1 MNFLSL
7 CGTKIDS
14 IPKNAFNF
22 EKESKETLRLDLQ
35 LTKLNGTG
43 FQLGSLENLKRP
55 TDIYL
60 GDNPK
65 QTCLDEHIF
74 RPFLDANDHN
84 VIRIDI
90 YDVPFIDC
98 DDCRSYWL
106 KKESK
111 YFNRTNLWICS
122 NGKSLYDNT
131 SFAKC
136 EHFLRLITS

>member
-1 MNFLSL
+1 LNFLSL

-65 QTCLDEHIF
+65 LTYLDEQIF
-74 RPFLDANDHN
+74 RPFLEANDQN
-84 VIRIDI
+84 VIRIDTFHVL
-90 YDVPFIDC
+90 YFDC
-98 DDCRSYWL
+98 KDCRSYWL
-106 KKESK
+106 KKGSK
-111 YFNRTNLWICS
+111 YYNRTNLWICS
-122 NGKSLYDNT
+122 NGYKSLYDNT
-131 SFAKC
+131 SFAQC
-136 EHFLRLITS
+136 EHFL